1 MADCAQLAELYEA
14 YALGAL
20 EGADLQA
27 IEEHLGRRCPTC
39 TAGVERARWVVA
51 NLSYL
56 AAPAEPPAAL
66 RQKLL
71 GAIATEGAESGK
83 ESGRAGAAPMKT
95 KEVES
100 IETRT
105 KLSAGGPGRAW
116 IPGWAWAAA
125 AILILFS
132 GYTTWQMRQFQ
143 REVVELERQAAAVRQ
158 RSVAL
163 DSERERY
170 LQALNIMAATATKRM
185 PLKPGKTGMPPVNA
199 YWNPAMG
206 LVLSAEMMPN
216 MPPDRTL
223 QLWVVPKQG
232 APISVGI
239 FRPNGEGQVMMVM
252 PPAEAINIAKA
263 LAISEEPAGG
273 SPQPTSTPEWVG
285 PVG

>member
-20 EGADLQA
+20 EGADLAA
-27 IEEHLGRRCPTC
+27 IEEHLARHCPAC

-51 NLSYL
+51 NLSYA

-66 RQKLL
+66 RQRLMS
-71 GAIATEGAESGK
+71 AIAAEPGAGSV
-83 ESGRAGAAPMKT
+83 RADAPPAKT

-100 IETRT
+100 IATHRMKPEVGAHSRT
-105 KLSAGGPGRAW
+105 W
-116 IPGWAWAAA
+116 IPAWAWAAA
-125 AILILFS
+125 VILVLFS

-143 REVVELERQAAAVRQ
+143 HEVVELERQGVAVRQ
-158 RSVAL
+158 RNAAL

-185 PLKPGKTGMPPVNA
+185 QLKPGKAAMPPMNA
-199 YWNPAMG
+199 YWNPSMG
-206 LVLSAEMMPN
+206 LVLSAEKMPN

-232 APISVGI
+232 MPISVGI
-239 FRPNGEGQVMMVM
+239 FRPNSDGQVMMVM
-252 PPAEAINIAKA
+252 PPAEAMNMAKA

-285 PVG
+285 PVA

>member
-20 EGADLQA
+20 EGAELAA
-27 IEEHLGRRCPTC
+27 IEEHLARRCRAC

-51 NLSYL
+51 NLSYA

-66 RQKLL
+66 RKRLL
-71 GAIATEGAESGK
+71 GAIAAEP
-83 ESGRAGAAPMKT
+83 GAASVRAAAPPVKT

-100 IETRT
+100 IAAHRMKPDAEAPSRT
-105 KLSAGGPGRAW
+105 W
-116 IPGWAWAAA
+116 IPAWAWAAA
-125 AILILFS
+125 VILILFS

-143 REVVELERQAAAVRQ
+143 REVADLERQGATEKQRAA
-158 RSVAL
+158 AL

-170 LQALNIMAATATKRM
+170 LQALNIMAAAATKRM
-185 PLKPGKTGMPPVNA
+185 QLKPGKTAMPPVNA

-206 LVLSAEMMPN
+206 LVLSAEKMPN

-232 APISVGI
+232 MPISVGI
-239 FRPNGEGQVMMVM
+239 FRPNSDGQVMMVM
-252 PPAEAINIAKA
+252 PPAEAMNMAKA

>member
-27 IEEHLGRRCPTC
+27 IEEHLARRCPTC

-71 GAIATEGAESGK
+71 GAIAAEGAEPA
-83 ESGRAGAAPMKT
+83 RAGAPPVKT

-100 IETRT
+100 IETRRT
-105 KLSAGGPGRAW
+105 KPSAGGAPRAW

-125 AILILFS
+125 AILIVFS

-143 REVVELERQAAAVRQ
+143 HEVAELERQAVAVKQ
-158 RSVAL
+158 RSAAL

-170 LQALNIMAATATKRM
+170 LQALNIMSATATKRM
-185 PLKPGKTGMPPVNA
+185 PLKPGKTGMPSVNA
-199 YWNPAMG
+199 YWNPALG

-252 PPAEAINIAKA
+252 PPAEAMNMAKA
-263 LAISEEPAGG
+263 LAISEEPSGG

-285 PVG
+285 PAG

>member
-27 IEEHLGRRCPTC
+27 IDEHLARRCPTC

-56 AAPAEPPAAL
+56 AAPTEPPASL

-71 GAIATEGAESGK
+71 DAIATEGAEPM
-83 ESGRAGAAPMKT
+83 RAGAPHVKT

-100 IETRT
+100 IETHRG
-105 KLSAGGPGRAW
+105 KLSAGSPSRTW

-143 REVVELERQAAAVRQ
+143 HQVVELERQAAGARQ
-158 RSVAL
+158 RSAAL
-163 DSERERY
+163 DSEQERY

-199 YWNPAMG
+199 YWNPALG

-216 MPPDRTL
+216 MPPNRTL

-252 PPAEAINIAKA
+252 PPAEAMKMAKA
-263 LAISEEPAGG
+263 LAISDEPAGG